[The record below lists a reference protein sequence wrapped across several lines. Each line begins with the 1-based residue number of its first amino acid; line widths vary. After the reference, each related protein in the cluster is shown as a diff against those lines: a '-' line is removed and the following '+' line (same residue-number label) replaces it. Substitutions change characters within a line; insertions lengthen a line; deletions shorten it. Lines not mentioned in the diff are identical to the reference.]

1 MARQLRIEIE
11 GGLYHV
17 IARGNGRQ
25 AIFHS
30 EEDHRKFLAILA
42 AHIAYIGKGVRPAI
56 RKIAADSSFSTLVSS
71 VIEKYEENAKSR
83 IAILQALQA

>member
-25 AIFHS
+25 AIFHDNK
-30 EEDHRKFLAILA
+30 DHQKFLSILVVLL
-42 AHIAYIGKGVRPAI
+42 YELR
-56 RKIAADSSFSTLVSS
+56 RRLVCSGQGGC
-71 VIEKYEENAKSR
+71 R
-83 IAILQALQA
+83 